1 MKPKE
6 TIEKAYG
13 NVPKEIGAM
22 FDVFNWVPEFR
33 GVRYYWIRAVRF
45 FTR

>member
-6 TIEKAYG
+6 TIEKAYS
-13 NVPKEIGAM
+13 NVPKEVVNPI
-22 FDVFNWVPEFR
+22 DLSWIPEFR
-33 GVRYYWIRAVRF
+33 GVRYYWIRLVRF